1 MVTPR
6 RGAGGSVVLF
16 GWCRAVEGKAKEAC
30 GSLTMEAERE
40 KRERSGGRHGRAT
53 QRTRGGGL
61 ACAAWRGDSQQGVR
75 PVEAGGGS
83 ATWSCKAEVGE
94 AWGADGWTWGLK

>member
-1 MVTPR
+1 MVTLR

-40 KRERSGGRHGRAT
+40 RKREKRGLTWACHTEKKRRGAGMCGMEGGQPAGRA
-53 QRTRGGGL
+53 
-61 ACAAWRGDSQQGVR
+61 
-75 PVEAGGGS
+75 AGGGGWWQRDAVVQS
-83 ATWSCKAEVGE
+83 RGRGGVGR
-94 AWGADGWTWGLK
+94 

>member
-30 GSLTMEAERE
+30 GSLTMKAERE
-40 KRERSGGRHGRAT
+40 KEREAGADMGVPHGEQEEGGWHVRHGGGTASRACGRWRRVVAARRGHAK
-53 QRTRGGGL
+53 QR
-61 ACAAWRGDSQQGVR
+61 
-75 PVEAGGGS
+75 
-83 ATWSCKAEVGE
+83 
-94 AWGADGWTWGLK
+94 

>member
-1 MVTPR
+1 MVTPH

-40 KRERSGGRHGRAT
+40 KEREAGADTGVPHGEQERGAGMCGMEGGQPAGRA
-53 QRTRGGGL
+53 
-61 ACAAWRGDSQQGVR
+61 
-75 PVEAGGGS
+75 AGGGGWWQRDAVVQS
-83 ATWSCKAEVGE
+83 RGRGGVGR
-94 AWGADGWTWGLK
+94 